1 MGINRTTTMPKTEEY
16 IFYQGEKF
24 QVEFYFTEAGKLPA
38 KKYLEKSSLEVKIKL
53 ATFIKYIADAGEILD
68 TKKFRLVDPKERLYE
83 FKPLSHRFFNFFF
96 KGRKIIIT
104 NAYMKKSQKVDRREL
119 KKAKDI
125 KKDYTRRMKG
135 GTYYEKEKS

>member
-1 MGINRTTTMPKTEEY
+1 MMMPKTKEY

-24 QVEFYFTEAGKLPA
+24 QVEFYFTDAGKLPA
-38 KKYLEKSSLEVKIKL
+38 KDYLEKSSLKVKIKL
-53 ATFIKYIADAGEILD
+53 ATFVKYIADAGEILD
-68 TKKFRLVDPKERLYE
+68 TTKFRLVDSKEKLYE
-83 FKPLSHRFFNFFF
+83 FKPLSYRFFNFFF
-96 KGRKIIIT
+96 KGGKIIIT

-125 KKDYTRRMKG
+125 KKDYTQRMKG